1 MNIRIKYGGALILC
15 LLFNFVAQAASIN
28 FDDKSGTFKIGGAS
42 TLKIV
47 SSPLTINAGTL
58 KKSVTANI
66 VGEVVFSNDNCLSR
80 QSVTNNQLSKIL
92 LRGDDGYIGDPSAI
106 INGIGVSNKR
116 NRLEGSVVLNSPVT
130 LQDLN
135 TTLTLA
141 IQNVFNQ
148 NIRLNNGFVALEDG
162 FTFADDVC
170 FTGSGKV
177 NLHGHRLTFGGTPL
191 SWPDPILWQNASDF
205 ELHSKMTVTG
215 LWLFSGNAQIT
226 GNGNILDLTNGG
238 SLWIKSGSTLY
249 LADIKLKGLGTG
261 RIVFE
266 SETSQL
272 KLSQVEIEMD
282 SNHTITIGGVYVEGP
297 TTIVT
302 KDKSFTLSTLGSM
315 TVDGVS
321 LYYDNGSLPFQLG
334 ILPSIL
340 SDPNSKF
347 IARLN
352 GGTIKNSANQELIKA
367 TSDALLRLTT
377 NNSNA
382 LLFCCKNLSNS
393 LLFDSKNL
401 SNTILRLTTNNSN
414 ALLSGIKHNSDA
426 LLRLTANNS
435 NALLFCCKNLSN
447 SLLFDSKNLSNTI
460 LRLTTNNSNALLSG
474 IKHNSD
480 ALLRLTANNSNALL
494 FCCKNLSNSLLFD
507 SKNLSNTILRLTANN
522 SNALLSGIKHNS
534 DALLRLTTNNS
545 NALLFCCKNLSNSL
559 LFDSKNLSNTIL
571 RLTANNSNALLSG
584 IKHNSDALLRLT
596 TNNSNALLFCCK
608 NLSNSLLFVNKNLS
622 NTILYFNKN
631 LSNTILRL
639 TTNNSNALLFCC
651 KNLSNSLLSNNKNLS
666 NAILRLTT
674 NNSNALLFCCK
685 NLSNSLLFVNK
696 NLSNTI
702 LYLNKNLSNTILR
715 LTSNNSNALLFC
727 CKNLSNSLLFVN
739 KNLSNT
745 ILYLNKNLSN
755 TILYLHKNDSNAILW
770 LDKQLQTIDHGPND
784 ICVNTSTTNLRYD
797 VYLSEDHKMQFK
809 VDTVLNGSGH
819 AIYFARKT
827 ADVMILDPGVN
838 VILENVV
845 LRNFDD
851 ASIEFGAGA
860 DILFGRN
867 TKIELADC
875 QSMSF
880 PWRFAGNTIIYGDGN
895 VLTLGAQDIGILQ
908 SGRLTL
914 QDVILDGVA
923 DNNIRC
929 IGDDA
934 SLMFKKSV
942 LHLSDDFTF
951 TAGSIQ
957 FVEEVILTGGKSF
970 IYQTTRASTIASYAT
985 LILDKGMIFSYEPAS
1000 ANKDL
1005 LGMQDK
1011 TARIF
1016 LDGCTLN
1023 ASTTGMRLQN
1033 GTLCIDHKNFLT
1045 NAGASS
1051 ISEGFV
1057 FGSGVSIND
1066 LNIEIMPGATLELVS
1081 GILDYANVD

>member
-1 MNIRIKYGGALILC
+1 
-15 LLFNFVAQAASIN
+15 
-28 FDDKSGTFKIGGAS
+28 
-42 TLKIV
+42 
-47 SSPLTINAGTL
+47 
-58 KKSVTANI
+58 
-66 VGEVVFSNDNCLSR
+66 
-80 QSVTNNQLSKIL
+80 
-92 LRGDDGYIGDPSAI
+92 
-106 INGIGVSNKR
+106 
-116 NRLEGSVVLNSPVT
+116 
-130 LQDLN
+130 
-135 TTLTLA
+135 
-141 IQNVFNQ
+141 
-148 NIRLNNGFVALEDG
+148 
-162 FTFADDVC
+162 
-170 FTGSGKV
+170 
-177 NLHGHRLTFGGTPL
+177 
-191 SWPDPILWQNASDF
+191 
-205 ELHSKMTVTG
+205 
-215 LWLFSGNAQIT
+215 
-226 GNGNILDLTNGG
+226 
-238 SLWIKSGSTLY
+238 
-249 LADIKLKGLGTG
+249 
-261 RIVFE
+261 
-266 SETSQL
+266 
-272 KLSQVEIEMD
+272 
-282 SNHTITIGGVYVEGP
+282 
-297 TTIVT
+297 
-302 KDKSFTLSTLGSM
+302 
-315 TVDGVS
+315 
-321 LYYDNGSLPFQLG
+321 
-334 ILPSIL
+334 
-340 SDPNSKF
+340 
-347 IARLN
+347 
-352 GGTIKNSANQELIKA
+352 
-367 TSDALLRLTT
+367 
-377 NNSNA
+377 
-382 LLFCCKNLSNS
+382 
-393 LLFDSKNL
+393 
-401 SNTILRLTTNNSN
+401 
-414 ALLSGIKHNSDA
+414 
-426 LLRLTANNS
+426 
-435 NALLFCCKNLSN
+435 
-447 SLLFDSKNLSNTI
+447 
-460 LRLTTNNSNALLSG
+460 
-474 IKHNSD
+474 
-480 ALLRLTANNSNALL
+480 
-494 FCCKNLSNSLLFD
+494 
-507 SKNLSNTILRLTANN
+507 
-522 SNALLSGIKHNS
+522 
-534 DALLRLTTNNS
+534 
-545 NALLFCCKNLSNSL
+545 
-559 LFDSKNLSNTIL
+559 
-571 RLTANNSNALLSG
+571 
-584 IKHNSDALLRLT
+584 
-596 TNNSNALLFCCK
+596 
-608 NLSNSLLFVNKNLS
+608 
-622 NTILYFNKN
+622 
-631 LSNTILRL
+631 
-639 TTNNSNALLFCC
+639 
-651 KNLSNSLLSNNKNLS
+651 
-666 NAILRLTT
+666 
-674 NNSNALLFCCK
+674 
-685 NLSNSLLFVNK
+685 
-696 NLSNTI
+696 
-702 LYLNKNLSNTILR
+702 
-715 LTSNNSNALLFC
+715 
-727 CKNLSNSLLFVN
+727 
-739 KNLSNT
+739 
-745 ILYLNKNLSN
+745 
-755 TILYLHKNDSNAILW
+755 LYLHKNDSNAILW

-827 ADVMILDPGVN
+827 AGVMILDPGVN